1 MMENIMDDQ
10 NWKTR
15 TYLTGV
21 IVGALAGLAAAFVL
35 VRRSEEIGEP
45 VQLGAREGLSL
56 GIGLL
61 GLVRSLGKLSAES
74 KD

>member
-1 MMENIMDDQ
+1 MDDQ

-15 TYLTGV
+15 TYLTGM
-21 IVGALAGLAAAFVL
+21 IVGALTGLAAAFVL

-61 GLVRSLGKLSAES
+61 GLVRSIGKLDAVSG
-74 KD
+74 K

>member
-1 MMENIMDDQ
+1 MDDQ

-21 IVGALAGLAAAFVL
+21 IVGGLAGLAAAFVL